1 MYRRG
6 SAAAAAAPVQ
16 MYSEARRGSGVP
28 DVYSPEGRRG
38 SQQIGGRN
46 YGESLTIRNCE
57 SRFNYTYVR
66 TLKCHEEVKY

>member
-6 SAAAAAAPVQ
+6 SAAAVAPVQ
-16 MYSEARRGSGVP
+16 MYSEAARRGSGVP

-46 YGESLTIRNCE
+46 YGELYN
-57 SRFNYTYVR
+57 NYD
-66 TLKCHEEVKY
+66 L